1 MQPKMVASV
10 ASSNSARL
18 AGAEEVQM
26 RLAAFSLALLEV
38 RLTDEEILAD
48 LLYPEAPRPAPP
60 AAARR

>member
-1 MQPKMVASV
+1 
-10 ASSNSARL
+10 
-18 AGAEEVQM
+18 M

>member
-48 LLYPEAPRPAPP
+48 LLYPEAPPP
-60 AAARR
+60 TSGAETPR